1 MIADESGC
9 KPLIT
14 VGVSTYNR
22 KDYLIESLKSIEA
35 QTLTDFEIIVVDDGS
50 TDGTEAM
57 MREMFPHV
65 KYIYQQNAG
74 DAAAKNTAAAHASG
88 KYLVFNDSDDL
99 FLPDALER
107 LYEPLKKCPDG
118 VSYGRYIT
126 IDAEG
131 KRLPTKGK
139 VAHYPS
145 GYILPDLLTH
155 ILVNNT
161 ATMMPLAI
169 FREIGGYDET
179 LRGTYDYKFAL
190 ELACRSTFF
199 AVEEPVFLRR
209 RHGGNLSA
217 GNYNKQ
223 HVVLDVFENFLT
235 AHPGVQTQYPKQVRR
250 RRADLHS
257 KLAREAKKQSL
268 GRDIIRK
275 HLKSALCERFSLRTL
290 CRYLGSYFN

>member
-1 MIADESGC
+1 MIADESGGR
-9 KPLIT
+9 PLIT

-50 TDGTEAM
+50 SDGTESVV
-57 MREMFPHV
+57 REMFPRV

-74 DAAAKNTAAAHASG
+74 DAAAKNTAAANARG
-88 KYLVFNDSDDL
+88 RYIVFNDSDDL

-107 LYEPLKKCPDG
+107 LYEPLKNAPDSC
-118 VSYGRYIT
+118 SYGRYIT

-145 GYILPDLLTH
+145 GDILPELLEH
-155 ILVNNT
+155 ILVSSS
-161 ATMMPLAI
+161 ATMIPLEMFLAL
-169 FREIGGYDET
+169 GGYDAS
-179 LRGTYDYKFAL
+179 LRCAHDYKISL
-190 ELACRSTFF
+190 ELACKTKFF
-199 AVEEPVFLRR
+199 AVAEPVFLRR

-217 GNYNKQ
+217 GSYDKQ

-235 AHPGVQTQYPKQVRR
+235 SHPEVRAQYPERVRR
-250 RRADLHS
+250 RLSDLHC

-268 GRDIIRK
+268 SRDTIRK
-275 HLKSALCERFSLRTL
+275 HLKLALRERFSLRTL
-290 CRYLGSYFN
+290 FRYLGS